1 MSVKKNNKM
10 LPIAKKLRK
19 DMTPQERKLWY
30 LFLQRYP
37 VKIYRQRIIA
47 SFIVDFYCYAAKLV
61 IEIDGS
67 QHYTEQ
73 GLAYDKERTAI
84 LQQYGLTVIR
94 FSNHEI
100 NTLFSEVCNVI
111 DREIQ
116 CRINGGVH
124 L

>member
-1 MSVKKNNKM
+1 MS
-10 LPIAKKLRK
+10 LPYKRQLIPRAKELRK
-19 DMTPQERKLWY
+19 NSTKEEKHLWY
-30 LFLQRYP
+30 DFFCFYP
-37 VKIYRQRIIA
+37 VSFQRQKTIGGFIA
-47 SFIVDFYCYAAKLV
+47 DFYCHAAKLV

-67 QHYTEQ
+67 QHYAEQ

-100 NTLFSEVCNVI
+100 NTQFSEVCNAI
-111 DREIQ
+111 DYEIQ

>member
-30 LFLQRYP
+30 LFLQKYP
-37 VKIYRQRIIA
+37 VKIYKQRIIE
-47 SFIVDFYCYAAKLV
+47 SFIVDFYCHAAKLV

-94 FSNHEI
+94 FSNYEI
-100 NTLFSEVCNVI
+100 NAQFSEVCNVI

-116 CRINGGVH
+116 GRINGGVH
-124 L
+124 P

>member
-1 MSVKKNNKM
+1 MSAKKNNKM

-37 VKIYRQRIIA
+37 VKIYRQRIIE

-100 NTLFSEVCNVI
+100 NTQFSEVCNVI

>member
-1 MSVKKNNKM
+1 M

-37 VKIYRQRIIA
+37 VKIYRQRIIE

-100 NTLFSEVCNVI
+100 NTQFSEVCNVI

>member
-1 MSVKKNNKM
+1 MSAKKNNKM

-37 VKIYRQRIIA
+37 VKIYRQRIIE

-61 IEIDGS
+61 IEIDGF

-100 NTLFSEVCNVI
+100 NTQFSEVCNVI

>member
-37 VKIYRQRIIA
+37 VKIYRQRIIE

-100 NTLFSEVCNVI
+100 NTQFSEVCNVI

>member
-37 VKIYRQRIIA
+37 VKIYTQRIIEP
-47 SFIVDFYCYAAKLV
+47 FIVDFYCYAAKLV

-100 NTLFSEVCNVI
+100 NTQFSEVCNVI